1 MQKKNQLFD
10 DLAKLTKGYA
20 SILGEFK
27 DELEHFVS
35 SKFKKLVIDM
45 QLVNRDDFDQGID
58 AVLVSKH
65 HNPSWNPSSINDINQ
80 KHVNELFE
88 FNSQR
93 LIL

>member
-1 MQKKNQLFD
+1 MQRKNQLFD

-45 QLVNRDDFDQGID
+45 KLVNRDDFEVVQEMLAEIR
-58 AVLVSKH
+58 KEQK
-65 HNPSWNPSSINDINQ
+65 SIA
-80 KHVNELFE
+80 K
-88 FNSQR
+88 R
-93 LIL
+93 LSDLEAKLKKNKSHR